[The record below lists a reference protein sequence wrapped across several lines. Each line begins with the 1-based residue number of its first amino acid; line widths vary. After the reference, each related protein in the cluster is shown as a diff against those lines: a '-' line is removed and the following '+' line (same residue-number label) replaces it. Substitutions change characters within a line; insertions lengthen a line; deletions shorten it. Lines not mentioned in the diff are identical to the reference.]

1 MKIAELVEAKAKV
14 DSKPESFLNDL
25 LKGLDQSAAGPN
37 FDISD
42 SKKHD
47 GKKTEV
53 FVSYSGWDALL
64 YIEVKK
70 NGVKCKIT
78 HSEQNRGDSDEE
90 DEATFPMQPPKFVA
104 DDIGEWVG
112 SFMHNLGDYDE
123 DEDSDEDY

>member
-47 GKKTEV
+47 GKK
-53 FVSYSGWDALL
+53 D
-64 YIEVKK
+64 
-70 NGVKCKIT
+70 
-78 HSEQNRGDSDEE
+78 
-90 DEATFPMQPPKFVA
+90 
-104 DDIGEWVG
+104 
-112 SFMHNLGDYDE
+112 
-123 DEDSDEDY
+123 